1 MLFPYSINEETRQ
14 VNIAEIFPA
23 TLINRA
29 RVHPLSFGDNSE
41 FNRNILRSHT
51 HLSQLVFPF
60 YFQLSRKEIRVFR
73 RTPKETFGWMRNIV
87 ISVTGTRSDNRVCVS
102 VTISF
107 PRTFFPRIFP
117 KCILFSYKI
126 IIVAL
131 ADINLYASSKILELS
146 ASHQR
151 LVNRESL
158 NRD

>member
-1 MLFPYSINEETRQ
+1 MRATFSSKFQETITRTMLFPYSINEETRQ

-41 FNRNILRSHT
+41 FNRNTLRSHT

-60 YFQLSRKEIRVFR
+60 YFQLLRKEIRVFR
-73 RTPKETFGWMRNIV
+73 RTPKETRGWTRNIV
-87 ISVTGTRSDNRVCVS
+87 ISVTGTKGDNGVCVS

-117 KCILFSYKI
+117 KCISFSYKI
-126 IIVAL
+126 IIVL
-131 ADINLYASSKILELS
+131 AEHWQI
-146 ASHQR
+146 
-151 LVNRESL
+151 
-158 NRD
+158 